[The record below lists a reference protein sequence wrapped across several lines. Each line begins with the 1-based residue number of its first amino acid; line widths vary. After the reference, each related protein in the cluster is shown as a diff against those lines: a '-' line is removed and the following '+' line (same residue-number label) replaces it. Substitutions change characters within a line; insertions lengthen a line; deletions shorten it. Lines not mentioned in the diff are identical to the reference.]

1 MGLSNN
7 ILSKRTMLNSLTS
20 FRFFAVLLV
29 FIFHVGILSKYQTG
43 YVGVSFFF
51 ILSGFILTY
60 NYKLKFKHEL
70 DIYEV
75 KKFYIARIAKIYP
88 IHILTF
94 FFAVPY
100 YFFIPLKHEPILYIF
115 QAITNLTLIHSFIPF
130 GNISFNGV
138 SWSLSNELFFY
149 VLFPFLIFIVLKYFT
164 IKRMIFVAISLWLI
178 FIGIFLFILPQNSG
192 FITWLSYYFPG
203 VRVFEFI
210 IGIILGLL
218 FFKVKEK
225 GLRLSKLVFSLLEI
239 SSIFSLIIIIVLS
252 PSFTQNLRYSL
263 IYIPLLSSIIFI
275 YAFQK
280 GIFSNFLSKKLFVY
294 LGEISFSFYMI
305 HNIVLS
311 YIYFLWKPNIPS
323 ILLIFICLILSI
335 GLSSLLYH
343 LFEEPM
349 RIKVRGY
356 LLFKLEQSRKVR
368 SNREGEV
375 LVK

>member
-1 MGLSNN
+1 
-7 ILSKRTMLNSLTS
+7 MLNSLTS

-60 NYKLKFKHEL
+60 NYKLKFETEL

-75 KKFYIARIAKIYP
+75 KKFYLARIAKIYP

-94 FFAVPY
+94 FLAVPY
-100 YFFIPLKHEPILYIF
+100 YFFIPLKHESILYVF
-115 QAITNLTLIHSFIPF
+115 QALTNLTLIHSFIPF

-164 IKRMIFVAISLWLI
+164 IQRMIVVAISLWLI
-178 FIGIFLFILPQNSG
+178 FIGIFLFILPQNSS
-192 FITWLSYYFPG
+192 FTTWLSYYFPG

-225 GLRLSKLVFSLLEI
+225 GLRLSKLVFNLLEI
-239 SSIFSLIIIIVLS
+239 SSIVLFNYYYCAFS
-252 PSFTQNLRYSL
+252 
-263 IYIPLLSSIIFI
+263 
-275 YAFQK
+275 
-280 GIFSNFLSKKLFVY
+280 KLYTEFA
-294 LGEISFSFYMI
+294 
-305 HNIVLS
+305 
-311 YIYFLWKPNIPS
+311 
-323 ILLIFICLILSI
+323 IL
-335 GLSSLLYH
+335 
-343 LFEEPM
+343 
-349 RIKVRGY
+349 V
-356 LLFKLEQSRKVR
+356 
-368 SNREGEV
+368 
-375 LVK
+375 